1 MFGACPRPKCGR
13 GRVLRCSRLIR
24 ASIHGAAEC
33 SFVIRYP
40 PGFPVLVPGQLI
52 NKEIIE
58 CVAGQAAHNDG
69 NGGNTRWTG
78 TSEA

>member
-1 MFGACPRPKCGR
+1 M
-13 GRVLRCSRLIR
+13 
-24 ASIHGAAEC
+24 
-33 SFVIRYP
+33 IRYP